1 MNLVLA
7 LTGASGSYVAKS
19 IMKTSKW
26 PITLIAS
33 KMGRMVYEQEVDDF
47 SWLEENAD
55 QVWKDSDLSATVSSG
70 SVPTVGMVV
79 VPCSANT
86 LGKVSHGIADSL
98 VSRAVHCHLKERR
111 KVVLCIREA
120 PWSSITTK
128 NAAIFSEAGG
138 IVMPVSPPYY
148 MGKGRTPEEIKVS
161 EMLDFYADHVLS
173 LFGQEAD
180 QTWEDVRKWGAK

>member
-19 IMKTSKW
+19 IMKKSKW

-111 KVVLCIREA
+111 KL
-120 PWSSITTK
+120 
-128 NAAIFSEAGG
+128 
-138 IVMPVSPPYY
+138 
-148 MGKGRTPEEIKVS
+148 
-161 EMLDFYADHVLS
+161 FYAFVKHHGRVLLQRMH
-173 LFGQEAD
+173 LFSAKSRNSYARISTLLYGQG
-180 QTWEDVRKWGAK
+180 TNFLIKLKYLKC

>member
-19 IMKTSKW
+19 IMKKSKW

-70 SVPTVGMVV
+70 STWNAITADGTKALVF
-79 VPCSANT
+79 
-86 LGKVSHGIADSL
+86 VSHD
-98 VSRAVHCHLKERR
+98 
-111 KVVLCIREA
+111 
-120 PWSSITTK
+120 
-128 NAAIFSEAGG
+128 
-138 IVMPVSPPYY
+138 
-148 MGKGRTPEEIKVS
+148 
-161 EMLDFYADHVLS
+161 
-173 LFGQEAD
+173 
-180 QTWEDVRKWGAK
+180 